1 MSPRF
6 IVAVLIGGLV
16 AITCRWSGRG
26 GTALPGLVA
35 ERIDPNFVEILTN
48 LFVSEAILITGT
60 NGKTTT
66 ARILSSIFEESGSLV
81 VHNREGSNLMRG
93 IGSALLS
100 SIPKLWGT
108 SRTSNGFHIKPHK
121 AIALMEV
128 DEAVLPYAVSALKP
142 KAIVFTNL
150 FRDQLD
156 RYGEIEHITNLWCQA
171 IDKLPSD
178 TILVLNADDPSIS
191 ELSFSHQG
199 PVHWYG
205 IEDPS
210 IANSHDAPVDARWCS
225 NCENPFLYELTIS
238 SHLGWWR
245 CESCGRVRSQPDT
258 CALNIRIGPEQAY
271 FFVPEQGPVD
281 LPFSGTYNV
290 FNALAAIS
298 AARTFALSPEIIQ
311 AGIGKVKSAFGR
323 QELIN
328 YQGRRLHIFLTK
340 NPAGAN
346 EVLNFIASTT
356 ESPSIAIIL
365 NDGIA
370 DGRDVSWIWDVDY
383 ERLSGIVQRCWAS
396 GNRASDMALRFHY
409 AEWPNPEATIPQV
422 GKLLDQISEDTLP
435 DEEIYLLSTYTALLE
450 LYSELKRRG
459 VTNTSWWSKS

>member
-6 IVAVLIGGLV
+6 IVAMLIGSLA
-16 AITCRWSGRG
+16 AIACRWSGRG

-35 ERIDPNFVEILTN
+35 ERIFPNFVEKLTN
-48 LFVSEAILITGT
+48 LFISEAILITGT

-66 ARILSSIFEESGSLV
+66 ARILASVFEESGSSV

-100 SIPKLWGT
+100 SIPKLWEA
-108 SRTSNGFHIKPHK
+108 SWVSYGFYIKPHK

-128 DEAVLPYAVSALKP
+128 DEAVLPYAVSALQP

-156 RYGEIEHITNLWCQA
+156 RYGEIEHITDLWCQA
-171 IDKLPSD
+171 INDLPSG

-191 ELSFSHQG
+191 ELSFSHSG

-210 IANSHDAPVDARWCS
+210 LSNSHDAPIDARWCS
-225 NCENPFLYELTIS
+225 NCENPFLYDLTIS

-245 CESCGRVRSQPDT
+245 CESCNRVRSKPDT
-258 CALNIRIGPEQAY
+258 CALNIRIGPEQAH
-271 FFVPEQGPVD
+271 FFVPEQGSID

-298 AARTFALSPEIIQ
+298 AARTFMLSPEVIQ
-311 AGIGKVKSAFGR
+311 AGISKVKSAFGR
-323 QELIN
+323 QEVIN
-328 YQGRRLHIFLTK
+328 YEGRRLHIFLTK

-346 EVLNFIASTT
+346 EVLNFIANTT
-356 ESPSIAIIL
+356 ESPSIAILL

-383 ERLSGIVQRCWAS
+383 ERLSGIVQSCWAS
-396 GNRASDMALRFHY
+396 GDRASDIALRFHY
-409 AEWPNPEATIPQV
+409 AEWPNPKATIPQV
-422 GKLLDQISEDTLP
+422 KKLLDHFSEDTLP
-435 DEEIYLLSTYTALLE
+435 GEEIYLLSTYTALLE

-459 VTNTSWWSKS
+459 VTDTFWWSKA